1 MIKYGKSLFLIF
13 SLLWMQ
19 IGAADLFRW
28 VDENGDVHY
37 GDQVPARD
45 AEKGREILNN
55 GGRVIDKVDRA
66 RTPEEIAIYE
76 EEQRIAKI
84 NREREEKQQ
93 AHDRALLATFA
104 TVTDLE
110 NARDDRIDL
119 LDLTITIATSR
130 LIKQQTERTK
140 LDKKRQKFIDKEAP
154 VPGWIEDNDKQFSV
168 QIEVI
173 EEYILDRELEKEK
186 IRKKFEKDI
195 HRFLELTSRDHLSA
209 R

>member
-1 MIKYGKSLFLIF
+1 MLKNGKTILFIF

-19 IGAADLFRW
+19 ISSADLFRW
-28 VDENGDVHY
+28 VDENGEVHY
-37 GDQVPARD
+37 GDHVPAKD
-45 AEKGREILNN
+45 TEKGREILND

-84 NREREEKQQ
+84 KREREEKQQ
-93 AHDRALLATFA
+93 AHDRALLATF
-104 TVTDLE
+104 TSVVDLE
-110 NARDDRIDL
+110 NARDERIAL
-119 LDLTITIATSR
+119 LDQTITIASSR
-130 LIKQQTERTK
+130 LVKQQAERAK
-140 LDKKRQKFIDKEAP
+140 LDEKRREFIEKEAL
-154 VPGWIEDNDKQFSV
+154 VPGWIESNDKQLMV

-173 EEYILDRELEKEK
+173 EEYILDRELDKAK

-195 HRFLELTSRDHLSA
+195 ARFLELTNHDLSA